1 MKYGFSY
8 WLGVMAKE
16 EYFHILFRLIMFSHE
31 YYYTLTLSLCP
42 IATIHVYCIAEVGM
56 EEGL

>member
-1 MKYGFSY
+1 
-8 WLGVMAKE
+8 MAKE